1 MTATSA
7 RPRFDR
13 LPPLARHLLLILW
26 DSLSWVLALLAF
38 LLVRYDF
45 GLSNTQWNWVLL
57 FTGIAVVLQVG
68 AGLVT
73 QNYLGRNRVGS
84 FSDVGWT
91 GVLVTGIALVIGLAL
106 SVVSENFPRGV
117 ALTLP
122 PLALLFMLAGRFTVR
137 NVTDSGPRADVKDAV
152 PALVYGAGN
161 AGHQIAQLMR
171 QAEEPPYRI
180 VGFLDDDKGKARLRV
195 HGHKVRGRGK
205 DLAAVAEKQ
214 GAEAVIYAISRADA
228 AHVDNVSKVCEDKD
242 LDLIMVPPL
251 REMVGGQVT
260 LGSLRHLNVTDLLG
274 RRPIKTDLTSISD
287 YVTGKVVLVTGAGGS
302 IGSELAVQL
311 HRLGPKKLL
320 LLDRDESALHG
331 VQLDIYGNGLLDT
344 DDIVLCD
351 IRDTEALQAVFERHR
366 PEVVFHAAAL
376 KHLPMLE
383 RFPLEGWRTN
393 VLGTRNVLQAAHSV
407 GVERFVNVST
417 DKAAAPTSVLGATK
431 RLAERLTAWYAN
443 EYGVPY
449 LSVRFGNVLGSRGS
463 VLISFRNQIE
473 KGGPVTVTH
482 PEVTRYFMTI
492 PEACELVLQAGAI
505 GRPGDVLVLDMGQPV
520 KILDVAKRMIAESG
534 QDIEIN
540 FTGLRPGEKMHEV
553 LFSTAEAGATSEH
566 PLISEVQVPALD
578 PVEVAAVPD
587 GRDAVLGMITEE
599 PNADA
604 TPAHKA
610 ADATPAEKA
619 ADEPA
624 TADHHE
630 TETTGNDQTGLRP

>member
-1 MTATSA
+1 MKETSATS
-7 RPRFDR
+7 RLDR
-13 LPPLARHLLLILW
+13 LPPMARHLMLILW
-26 DSLSWVLALLAF
+26 DGLSWILALLAF

-45 GLSNTQWNWVLL
+45 GLSGVQWDWVIA
-57 FTGIAVVLQVG
+57 FTGIAVVLQISV
-68 AGLVT
+68 GLVT
-73 QNYLGRNRVGS
+73 QMYLGRHRVGS
-84 FSDVGWT
+84 FSDAGWT
-91 GVLVTGIALVIGLAL
+91 SILVAAIALGIGVVL
-106 SVVSENFPRGV
+106 SIVSDDFPRGV

-122 PLALLFMLAGRFTVR
+122 PLALLFMLTGRFVVR
-137 NVTDSGPRADVKDAV
+137 NVSDASPRGDVEDAV
-152 PALVYGAGN
+152 PALIYGAGN
-161 AGHQIAQLMR
+161 AGHQVAQLMR

-180 VGFLDDDKGKARLRV
+180 VGFLDDDKAKARLRI
-195 HGHKVRGRGK
+195 HGHKVHGRGE
-205 DLAAVAEKQ
+205 DLAEVAEKQ

-228 AHVDNVSKVCEDKD
+228 DHVENVSKVCNQEG
-242 LDLIMVPPL
+242 LDLVVVPPL

-274 RRPIKTDLTSISD
+274 RHPIKTDLTSISD

-344 DDIVLCD
+344 DDILLCD
-351 IRDTEALQAVFERHR
+351 IRDEAALQEIFERHR

-393 VLGTRNVLQAAHSV
+393 VLGTRNVLQASHAV
-407 GVERFVNVST
+407 GVKRVVNVST

-443 EYGVPY
+443 KYDVPY

-482 PEVTRYFMTI
+482 PDVTRYFMTI

-534 QDIEIN
+534 QNVEIH

-553 LFSTAEAGATSEH
+553 LFSNAEAGATSEH

-578 PVEVAAVPD
+578 PVDVSALPD
-587 GRDAVLGMITEE
+587 GRESVLEMIASEPAAEDSSTDAVAPETVTE
-599 PNADA
+599 
-604 TPAHKA
+604 TV
-610 ADATPAEKA
+610 T
-619 ADEPA
+619 
-624 TADHHE
+624 E